1 MPAPDRTMS
10 EEMRERLVRIE
21 EKTSNQAGSLDR
33 IEGVLEDL
41 VAYVARNEDNR
52 REIADNAERL
62 DELER
67 SLHEQKQWME
77 SRLWFVTSILAFIIA
92 AAELALNLL

>member
-1 MPAPDRTMS
+1 
-10 EEMRERLVRIE
+10 MRERLVRIE